1 MKRARGNNTGGPPK
15 KKSKTSKTAA
25 YNPQASVISRKKGE
39 AKSYDGIISSTI
51 NSAGSIYNLWANDL
65 AGSAITQG
73 VGEAQYLGDSVT
85 PLYITIRGLF
95 QHADATN
102 ALRLIVFQCL
112 GNTVPTVALLMQ
124 LGSGTYSGQ
133 DYSLLSPV
141 KKNTRRQFMIL
152 RDKLYVS
159 SSESDLVKAFKIKIP
174 MYSLQATEFQ
184 NAAGLVGTGGIYL
197 FIQSDSTAVTHPNV
211 RIVHRITYSD

>member
-1 MKRARGNNTGGPPK
+1 MKRARDGTHKSGPPK
-15 KKSKTSKTAA
+15 KKSRTAA

-39 AKSYDGIISSTI
+39 AKSYDGIITATV
-51 NSAGSIYNLWANDL
+51 NSAGSIYNLYANDL
-65 AGSAITQG
+65 AGTEITQG

-95 QHADATN
+95 THIDSTN
-102 ALRLIVFQCL
+102 ALRVIVFQCL
-112 GNTVPTVALLMQ
+112 GNTVPTVATLMQ

-152 RDKLYVS
+152 RDKLYTS
-159 SSESDLVKAFKIKIP
+159 MAYTNAVKAFKIKIP
-174 MYSLQATEFQ
+174 MYSLQDTEFQ
-184 NAAGLVGTGGIYL
+184 DAAGLVGTGGIYMYV
-197 FIQSDSTAVTHPNV
+197 QSDSVAVPNPDIRV
-211 RIVHRITYSD
+211 VHRITYSDK